1 MKGFLF
7 ICITGEFWVE
17 LGRVELFLRRTN
29 VTNKRGR
36 LHPAQNLTRL
46 RFSVFFFFFF
56 FFTCFNFRRQLILFT
71 YCSHTV
77 YGIHNHLIQ
86 KKKNLKMDL
95 MILFTHLKI
104 ILLQYFQFSI
114 FNKINC
120 IEYRR
125 IR

>member
-17 LGRVELFLRRTN
+17 LGRVELFLRKTN
-29 VTNKRGR
+29 VMNKRGR
-36 LHPAQNLTRL
+36 LHPAENLTRL
-46 RFSVFFFFFF
+46 RFSVFFFF
-56 FFTCFNFRRQLILFT
+56 TCFSFRRQLVLFT

-77 YGIHNHLIQ
+77 YGTHNHLIR
-86 KKKNLKMDL
+86 KKKILKMDL
-95 MILFTHLKI
+95 TILFTHLKI

-120 IEYRR
+120 IEYRG